1 LRDKVSTIA
10 STFSSKP
17 DKPQSP
23 STVTR
28 TTINDKDGSFVG
40 FAKWHPPEPALL
52 ADAVKAAYDRDPAGD
67 PARQARVKEVLERYK
82 DVGKMTNGPAILD
95 IICKENDELT
105 MIYK

>member
-1 LRDKVSTIA
+1 MIRSMGFLLASLLASAGASIA
-10 STFSSKP
+10 C
-17 DKPQSP
+17 SP
-23 STVTR
+23 SELAQ
-28 TTINDKDGSFVG
+28 KQK
-40 FAKWHPPEPALL
+40 AY

-95 IICKENDELT
+95 MICKENDELT